1 MMFWASLVAYQAV
14 WFAAVIG
21 AAHGRVWPAMVALL
35 IYAVGQL
42 SLSHTRRAD
51 LLLPATAI
59 ILGFL
64 VDGTLART
72 GMARYDVTW
81 LSGGLAPIWILALWA
96 AFSMTF
102 TKSLAYLQKRLW
114 IGALFGA
121 IGGPLA
127 YLGAARTFGVVRFS
141 DPAWHGLLWLA
152 IGWGLATPAL
162 AWLAARWSE
171 KPNAALI
178 SLPANIA

>member
-1 MMFWASLVAYQAV
+1 MMFWASLVAYQSV

-21 AAHGRVWPAMVALL
+21 AAHGLLWPGLVALL

-42 SLSHTRRAD
+42 CLSHTRRAD

-59 ILGFL
+59 IMGFL
-64 VDGTLART
+64 VDGTLAHT
-72 GMARYDVTW
+72 GLAGYATSW
-81 LSGGLAPIWILALWA
+81 PSAGLAPVWILSLWA

-102 TKSLAYLQKRLW
+102 TKSLAYLQKRLA
-114 IGALFGA
+114 IAALFGA

-141 DPAWHGLLWLA
+141 DPAWHGLLWLSL
-152 IGWGLATPAL
+152 GWALATPAL
-162 AWLAARWSE
+162 AWLAAHWSA
-171 KPNAALI
+171 KPNPALI
-178 SLPANIA
+178 SLPVHPS